1 MILQCI
7 KMAWESIL
15 ANKLRSFLTMLGI
28 FIGVV
33 SLVVLVSI
41 AGGATSSVREQI
53 SSMGTNLLTV
63 TISDDQENPLRLSEL
78 SDFTEDD
85 EISLAA
91 PIAQT
96 TVTSKS
102 GYVSDDSTIL
112 YGTTGPYQEIQGLE
126 LFSGR
131 FILSPDVNNSSYVAV
146 LSYDAAVELIGRA
159 DAVGETVALDGRN
172 FTVIG
177 VLREEDS
184 VTSTVD
190 SDSDTS
196 VVLEVYVP
204 YTTMTKLV
212 DDILYVDRLVVSAE
226 SEESLDMAEAAMT
239 EMLLSRFSQDEDAFS
254 IQNQST
260 VMEAM
265 NSVNKTMA
273 WMLGGIAAISLLVG
287 GIGIMNI
294 MLVSV
299 TERTR
304 EIGIRKAIGAS
315 RKSVMLQ
322 FLIEALMISMM
333 GCVAGILLSWIALR
347 AASFI
352 MESMTLSLSLNVV
365 LVAAAFSMSIGI
377 IFGSYPASK
386 AAAKTPIEALR
397 Y

>member
-352 MESMTLSLSLNVV
+352 MESMTLSLSLNGV

>member
-41 AGGATSSVREQI
+41 ASGTTSSVKEQI
-53 SSMGTNLLTV
+53 SSMGTNLLMV
-63 TISDDQENPLRLSEL
+63 TISDNQENPLRLSEL
-78 SDFTEDD
+78 SDFTKDD
-85 EISLAA
+85 EISLIA

-102 GYVSDDSTIL
+102 GYISDDSTIL

-126 LFSGR
+126 LLSGR

-172 FTVIG
+172 FMVIG
-177 VLREEDS
+177 VLQEEDS
-184 VTSTVD
+184 VTAAVD

-196 VVLEVYVP
+196 VILQVYVP
-204 YTTMTKLV
+204 YTTMTKIA
-212 DDILYVDRLVVSAE
+212 DDVLYVDQFVASAE
-226 SEESLDMAEAAMT
+226 REESLDMAEEAMT
-239 EMLLSRFSQDEDAFS
+239 KMLLSRFNQDEDSFS

-260 VMEAM
+260 VMETM
-265 NSVNKTMA
+265 NSVNQTMT

-315 RKSVMLQ
+315 RRSIMLQ

-333 GCVAGILLSWIALR
+333 GCLAGILLSWIFLR
-347 AASFI
+347 IASLV
-352 MESMTLSLSLNVV
+352 MESLTLNLSAEVV
-365 LVAAAFSMSIGI
+365 LVAAVFSVSIGI
-377 IFGSYPASK
+377 IFGSYPAGK
-386 AAAKTPIEALR
+386 AAAKAPIEALR

>member
-146 LSYDAAVELIGRA
+146 LSYNAAVELIGRA